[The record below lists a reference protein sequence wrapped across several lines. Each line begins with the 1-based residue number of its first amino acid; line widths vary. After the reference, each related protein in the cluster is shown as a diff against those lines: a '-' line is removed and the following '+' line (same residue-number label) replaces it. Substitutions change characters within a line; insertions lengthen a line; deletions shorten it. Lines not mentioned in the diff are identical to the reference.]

1 MQKTSRGG
9 HATTMSTA
17 KGEPIQEILT
27 ELRQLDETL
36 ESWLAQLAQNPLSG
50 AAEYV
55 GDVRAAYARLKAGM
69 GRNSD
74 VLLRF
79 LTVPACPDGPVLVA
93 AVDGLTDTQMVD
105 QDVIQ
110 PLLTTQ
116 SPPAGWGQGVIS
128 PAHVS
133 QSRRWPDLLQKLA
146 SGNTLLFAPG
156 LPFAWV
162 VDTVKYPQRSIDRPQ
177 TELAVRGPEEAFT
190 EVLLTQKA
198 QIRHRLRTPQ
208 LMFHDVTIGQVQQTN
223 ATVAYLEGVANEAL
237 VRTVVERIQ
246 AVDIDG
252 AVNVTQLAGLIRDH
266 PLSIFPTIRQTERL
280 DLAVWRLLEG
290 AVVIMMDGDPFVLI
304 APAPLI
310 DFYRTAMDYSS
321 SWIDTSF
328 VRTVRF
334 LGWIMGIY
342 LPALFVALSEVN
354 PSVLP
359 TSLYVVMQGSNVG
372 LPFPPVVQVAL
383 MIIVIET
390 LREAALRLPKALSTT
405 IGTVGAIVVGTAV
418 VKAGLVDTQIIV
430 IMTLTALSLFSTPVY
445 ELTGTW
451 RAIGFLMLVSALYFG
466 IMGIAL
472 LTVAVIAVLVDMR
485 TFGTPYFEPWAPFR
499 GPEWVDAVW
508 RVPWTRITRRWSG
521 PRSPKRD
528 WRRPVTVE
536 AEPLLN
542 KGRIGP

>member
-1 MQKTSRGG
+1 MP
-9 HATTMSTA
+9 MSTSQA
-17 KGEPIQEILT
+17 EMIQDILT
-27 ELRQLDETL
+27 ELQQLEETVS
-36 ESWLAQLAQNPLSG
+36 SWLSALAAQPTASATQ
-50 AAEYV
+50 YV
-55 GDVRAAYARLKAGM
+55 DNVPAAYARLKAGM
-69 GRNSD
+69 GRNAD
-74 VLLRF
+74 VLLRY
-79 LTVPACPDGPVLVA
+79 LTVPSCPAGPVLVA
-93 AVDGLTDTQMVD
+93 AIDGLTDTQMVD
-105 QDVIQ
+105 QDIIR
-110 PLLTTQ
+110 PLLATKT
-116 SPPAGWGQGVIS
+116 PPDQWGQGVIS

-133 QSRRWPDLLQKLA
+133 QSNQWPDLLQKLA
-146 SGNTLLFAPG
+146 AGNTLLFAPG
-156 LPFAWV
+156 LSFVWV
-162 VDTVKYPQRSIDRPQ
+162 VDTVKYPQRSIERPQ

-190 EVLLTQKA
+190 EVLLTHKA
-198 QIRHRLRTPQ
+198 QIRHRVHTPQ
-208 LMFHDVTIGQVQQTN
+208 LMFHDLTVGKVQQTN
-223 ATVAYLEGVANEAL
+223 ASVAYIEGVANYAL
-237 VRTVVERIQ
+237 VRTVIERMR
-246 AVDIDG
+246 AVDVDG

-290 AVVIMMDGDPFVLI
+290 AVLIMLDGDPFVLI

-342 LPALFVALSEVN
+342 LPAIFVALSEVN

-359 TSLYVVMQGSNVG
+359 TSLFVVMQGSNVG

-451 RAIGFLMLVSALYFG
+451 RAIGFLMLLSALYLG

-485 TFGTPYFEPWAPFR
+485 TFGAPYFEPWAPFR
-499 GPEWVDAVW
+499 LAEWVDAIW
-508 RVPWTRITRRWSG
+508 RVPWTRIVHRWSG
-521 PRSPKRD
+521 PRPARRD
-528 WRRPVTVE
+528 WRRPVVVK
-536 AEPLLN
+536 AEPLLK
-542 KGRIGP
+542 KGRLGP